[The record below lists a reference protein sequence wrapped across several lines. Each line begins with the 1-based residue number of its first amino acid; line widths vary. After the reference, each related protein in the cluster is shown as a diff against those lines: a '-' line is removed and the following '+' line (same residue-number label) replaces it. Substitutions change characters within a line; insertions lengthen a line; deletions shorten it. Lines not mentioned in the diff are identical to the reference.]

1 MHAFVDPVA
10 KLKYEA
16 VLLSVTVMGYPATVD
31 RSRTEL
37 KMLCEHWTL
46 FFLISVYLVNSIAE
60 HATVTKLK
68 VLVFDFLLQLPQHHH
83 NSNGIVM

>member
-37 KMLCEHWTL
+37 KMLCEH
-46 FFLISVYLVNSIAE
+46 
-60 HATVTKLK
+60 
-68 VLVFDFLLQLPQHHH
+68 
-83 NSNGIVM
+83 